1 MQGLRCRAKLLK
13 WAILPGTQAICRT
26 SGNT

>member
-13 WAILPGTQAICRT
+13 RHLLPGTQAICRT
-26 SGNT
+26 SGNN

>member
-1 MQGLRCRAKLLK
+1 MQGLRYRAKLLK
-13 WAILPGTQAICRT
+13 WHILPDTQAICRT

>member
-13 WAILPGTQAICRT
+13 WHLLPGAQAICRT

>member
-1 MQGLRCRAKLLK
+1 MQGLRFRAKLHK
-13 WAILPGTQAICRT
+13 WHILPGAQAICRT